1 MKHSNARDPK
11 WTAERIKE
19 LVTGHEAT
27 LRRELLQYVAPRD
40 LDRALDLFLQFRL
53 ADYIIE
59 LEGGGPRASREV
71 MLDLTVKVCR
81 GEVSLPQFPYVP
93 REIAVALAQAI
104 VEKHFGSNCSRA
116 ELRSAL

>member
-11 WTAERIKE
+11 WTAARIKE
-19 LVTGHEAT
+19 IVIGHEAE
-27 LRRELLQYVAPRD
+27 LRRELLQYVAPGQ

-53 ADYIIE
+53 ADYILE
-59 LEGGGPRASREV
+59 LHGCGPRASREE
-71 MLDLTVKVCR
+71 MLDLTFKVCR
-81 GEVSLPQFPYVP
+81 GEVSWPEPIVVSD
-93 REIAVALAQAI
+93 EIASALAQAI

>member
-11 WTAERIKE
+11 WTAARIKE
-19 LVTGHEAT
+19 IVTGHEAQ

-53 ADYIIE
+53 ADYMIE
-59 LEGGGPRASREV
+59 LSGGGPRASREV

-81 GEVSLPQFPYVP
+81 GEVSFPEFPYISD
-93 REIAVALAQAI
+93 ETAVAVARAI
-104 VEKHFGSNCSRA
+104 VERHFGSNCGNCGK
-116 ELRSAL
+116 